1 MKKYTHGLL
10 KRKCGIRFWMYF
22 IAIMIGI
29 YLYCGMPARA
39 SLGYYEIQDLY
50 MDLTEEV
57 EDTNK
62 LLTQAFEFT
71 KQSPYT
77 IFNSAPAASQDA
89 IKKIQTASK
98 TAALAVATLLLMVE
112 FLRKSINFEWSSKWE
127 NILIFLIKIL
137 VVKQIVQN
145 TDVIMA
151 YIYGGFDTIN
161 KVATGGTID
170 FLPCKDIRIW
180 HVDVPYRGDTV
191 VEWVYQKITGSTTV
205 SDYRISVDAVR
216 IFYPIKKEAID
227 QYFVENAGSFEASE
241 YPKLPPTDKA
251 SFTPILDKFF
261 LMPYFTFFKIIAIAI
276 YVITIGRCFELC
288 IYTLLAPLPLATF
301 ASDVS
306 HDVGRNFL
314 KNYIA
319 VVLQVT
325 VIVVMFIVYSAV
337 TSVLISEDAGKTLF
351 IHIVTIV
358 SLGTGVIKSG
368 TWSKRICGIS

>member
-1 MKKYTHGLL
+1 MT
-10 KRKCGIRFWMYF
+10 
-22 IAIMIGI
+22 
-29 YLYCGMPARA
+29 
-39 SLGYYEIQDLY
+39 
-50 MDLTEEV
+50 
-57 EDTNK
+57 
-62 LLTQAFEFT
+62 
-71 KQSPYT
+71 
-77 IFNSAPAASQDA
+77 
-89 IKKIQTASK
+89 
-98 TAALAVATLLLMVE
+98 
-112 FLRKSINFEWSSKWE
+112 
-127 NILIFLIKIL
+127 
-137 VVKQIVQN
+137 
-145 TDVIMA
+145 
-151 YIYGGFDTIN
+151 DTIN

-180 HVDVPYRGDTV
+180 HVDIPYRGDTV

-314 KNYIA
+314 PGLIKLPHPITQPKAIA
-319 VVLQVT
+319 QTCIGERERFKVAEEACSFWL
-325 VIVVMFIVYSAV
+325 FIVSSFFLRYF
-337 TSVLISEDAGKTLF
+337 G
-351 IHIVTIV
+351 
-358 SLGTGVIKSG
+358 
-368 TWSKRICGIS
+368 IC